1 MTKTALPTAKSTS
14 QILIEKRE
22 SLIEGIKQN
31 WARINQYNVF
41 KNGSKQLFDIAAVYA
56 EIKKFEAN
64 LIKTKVYI
72 QAINM
77 GLTSPSQIPDNCVY
91 PTIFTLQQL
100 KERITKIER
109 IPTKKEDGESVT
121 FTRQF
126 IEKELVILNEQKA
139 LAQKELDE
147 YNNEVK
153 FQIE

>member
-1 MTKTALPTAKSTS
+1 
-14 QILIEKRE
+14 
-22 SLIEGIKQN
+22 
-31 WARINQYNVF
+31 
-41 KNGSKQLFDIAAVYA
+41 
-56 EIKKFEAN
+56 
-64 LIKTKVYI
+64 
-72 QAINM
+72 M

>member
-41 KNGSKQLFDIAAVYA
+41 KNGSKQLFDLAAVYA

-72 QAINM
+72 IH
-77 GLTSPSQIPDNCVY
+77 
-91 PTIFTLQQL
+91 
-100 KERITKIER
+100 
-109 IPTKKEDGESVT
+109 
-121 FTRQF
+121 
-126 IEKELVILNEQKA
+126 
-139 LAQKELDE
+139 AQ
-147 YNNEVK
+147 N
-153 FQIE
+153 